1 MSNIGNVIAIV
12 IIVVGV
18 VISAILALYLFP

>member
-1 MSNIGNVIAIV
+1 MSHIGNVIAIV
-12 IIVVGV
+12 TIVVGV